1 MLLLSPWVG
10 KHHYV
15 STRSSKDIAQDR
27 CLEASWKISLVRT
40 ITALQVIR
48 ENKQVLINYK
58 SKACCEENEK
68 HIMSIGAHLDVL
80 WNVCFSAAEGH
91 SSNKDAQRKTGLHLW
106 IQRDWFFFF
115 FSSAGLAPA
124 LHDVGSDAPQLLSF
138 DLTMLYLLSVLC
150 RLPVSAVSPEAHR
163 EMLHFKQDALWILY
177 LKENSSALKRCDF
190 FGEWSVCFPQNNEK
204 EWLTAG
210 NPSSWLPYVRSLL
223 IYIFRF
229 SPMV

>member
-1 MLLLSPWVG
+1 MLWG
-10 KHHYV
+10 EWETHHEYWCTSGYALECLFLCSRRTLFQQRCPEEGRTPSV
-15 STRSSKDIAQDR
+15 NSKG
-27 CLEASWKISLVRT
+27 
-40 ITALQVIR
+40 
-48 ENKQVLINYK
+48 LI
-58 SKACCEENEK
+58 
-68 HIMSIGAHLDVL
+68 L
-80 WNVCFSAAEGH
+80 
-91 SSNKDAQRKTGLHLW
+91 
-106 IQRDWFFFF
+106 FFF

-190 FGEWSVCFPQNNEK
+190 FGEWSVCFPLNNEK

-229 SPMV
+229 SPMI